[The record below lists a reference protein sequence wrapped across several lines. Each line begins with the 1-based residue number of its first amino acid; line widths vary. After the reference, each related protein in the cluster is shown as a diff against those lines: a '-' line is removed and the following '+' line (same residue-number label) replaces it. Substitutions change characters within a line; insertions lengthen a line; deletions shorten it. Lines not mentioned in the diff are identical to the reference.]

1 MIPRTRIF
9 TAGDV
14 TVEEL
19 RGEGEGPP
27 LTAEALAERI
37 GEPLGGDDES

>member
-9 TAGDV
+9 TSGDV

-27 LTAEALAERI
+27 LTAEALADRI
-37 GEPLGGDDES
+37 GETLGPDDDA